1 VKPEAAEAKTSAS
14 AGLEGLAEPAWYWQP
29 SDGIVISG
37 NGAAAR
43 FWGVETVGDLPA
55 LGLDH
60 AMPAIQYLETI
71 SRVLSLGA
79 CDRHCLLF
87 WLPTGP
93 ERISCDIR
101 RTESQNSEPL
111 LLVRVLS
118 YAASSPGG
126 EREGKLAPQRQ
137 ESGGG
142 SAAIQP
148 HRGFTLT
155 EPLAEGSLAAQ
166 PDIDPEDARTL
177 AEIARMIGER
187 TRSSGQELSSQ
198 PPNVSPEPAR
208 TTFSA
213 GSGRASIVPLEERHA
228 RAPAPEALLAQLS
241 HELRTPV
248 ASIISLA
255 EIMSEDQLGPAGIA
269 RYKTYSK
276 DILEAARHTLALL
289 DGITGLS
296 QAGASARQFEFTEV
310 DVNEAVRSCLSV
322 ARPLA
327 EKAHIQLSGK
337 LDTALPRAILDRR
350 ALKQVLLNLLANAI
364 KFTPE
369 NGEIFLTTEYRRGEA
384 LFARVTDTGPG
395 IDEAAIN
402 RAMGAANGAA
412 NGHGRNGIGE
422 HGLGL
427 PLSRELMAANGGE
440 LRVTRLPSRGTQA
453 EIIVPMSRLVVP

>member
-14 AGLEGLAEPAWYWQP
+14 AGLERLAEPAWYWQP
-29 SDGIVISG
+29 SDGIIVSG
-37 NGAAAR
+37 NEAAAR
-43 FWGVETVGDLPA
+43 FWGVGTAGSLPT
-55 LGLDH
+55 LGLDR
-60 AMPAIQYLETI
+60 AMPAIQYLESI
-71 SRVLSLGA
+71 SQVLSLGA

-93 ERISCDIR
+93 ERISCEIHR
-101 RTESQNSEPL
+101 MESQNSEPL
-111 LLVRVLS
+111 LLVRALS
-118 YAASSPGG
+118 YPASGPGG
-126 EREGKLAPQRQ
+126 EGKGKLVRERRDLRGAP
-137 ESGGG
+137 
-142 SAAIQP
+142 AAIRPQG
-148 HRGFTLT
+148 GFTPT
-155 EPLAEGSLAAQ
+155 EPPNEGSLAAQ

-177 AEIARMIGER
+177 AEIARMICDR
-187 TRSSGQELSSQ
+187 TKTTGQELSTQ
-198 PPNVSPEPAR
+198 PPNVSAEPAR
-208 TTFSA
+208 ATFPA
-213 GSGRASIVPLEERHA
+213 GSGRASTAPREERGA
-228 RAPAPEALLAQLS
+228 RASAPEALLAQLS

-289 DGITGLS
+289 NGLAGLS

-310 DVNEAVRSCLSV
+310 DVNEAVRSCLAV

-350 ALKQVLLNLLANAI
+350 AFKQVLLNLLANAI

-369 NGEIFLTTEYRRGEA
+369 NGEISLTTEYRRGEA
-384 LFARVTDTGPG
+384 LFARVTDNGPG
-395 IDEAAIN
+395 IDEAAIS
-402 RAMGAANGAA
+402 RAMDAAKGAA
-412 NGHGRNGIGE
+412 NGHGGNGIGE

-427 PLSRELMAANGGE
+427 PLSAELMTANGGE

>member
-14 AGLEGLAEPAWYWQP
+14 AGLDGLAEPAWYWQP
-29 SDGIVISG
+29 SEGIVISG
-37 NGAAAR
+37 NEAAAR
-43 FWGVETVGDLPA
+43 FWGVGAAADLPT
-55 LGLDH
+55 LGLDR
-60 AMPAIQYLETI
+60 AMPAIQYLESI
-71 SRVLSLGA
+71 SQVLSLGA

-93 ERISCDIR
+93 ERISCEIQ
-101 RTESQNSEPL
+101 RTESQNLEPL
-111 LLVRVLS
+111 LLVRVPS
-118 YAASSPGG
+118 YPALGLGG
-126 EREGKLAPQRQ
+126 EGEGKLVR
-137 ESGGG
+137 ERRDLGGG
-142 SAAIQP
+142 PAAIRP
-148 HRGFTLT
+148 HGGFTPT
-155 EPLAEGSLAAQ
+155 EPPIEGSLAAQ

-177 AEIARMIGER
+177 AEIARMICER
-187 TRSSGQELSSQ
+187 TKPRGQELSSQ
-198 PPNVSPEPAR
+198 LPNVSAEPTRA
-208 TTFSA
+208 TISA
-213 GSGRASIVPLEERHA
+213 GSGRASIAPREERRA

-289 DGITGLS
+289 DGLTGLS
-296 QAGASARQFEFTEV
+296 QGGASARQFEFTEV

-327 EKAHIQLSGK
+327 EKAHIELSGK
-337 LDTALPRAILDRR
+337 LDAALPRAILDRR

-369 NGEIFLTTEYRRGEA
+369 NGEISLTTEYRRGEA
-384 LFARVTDTGPG
+384 LFARVTDNGPG

-402 RAMGAANGAA
+402 RAMGAANG
-412 NGHGRNGIGE
+412 HGGNGIGE

-427 PLSRELMAANGGE
+427 PLSAELMAANGGE